1 MEVDEEQK
9 QNEES
14 IEEFSFEQH
23 KARNIRTPE
32 EQRVHRLIGCPHDA
46 SHVHIA
52 FLLRGILKVRHGIAA
67 QQPEHQTVGHNVL
80 TGHRGALFLVVE
92 LRIERIV
99 GTKIL
104 VERDAN
110 KAIAHHDALSQCAN
124 LRIDNGKRHR
134 RNELLQARER
144 EVEQFL
150 NIAHVGILNLGIG
163 KDGLQRAVLIE
174 VQEAGVDLCIV
185 HLAQLQHVLEQGARL
200 YGKVGVHLL
209 KGGEIARGEITALQ
223 AIVAMHLQ
231 LLRCLHLFVRLQL
244 KVAGHTENGQR

>member
-1 MEVDEEQK
+1 M
-9 QNEES
+9 
-14 IEEFSFEQH
+14 
-23 KARNIRTPE
+23 
-32 EQRVHRLIGCPHDA
+32 
-46 SHVHIA
+46 
-52 FLLRGILKVRHGIAA
+52 
-67 QQPEHQTVGHNVL
+67 
-80 TGHRGALFLVVE
+80 FLVVE

-110 KAIAHHDALSQCAN
+110 QAIAHHDALSQCAN

-150 NIAHVGILNLGIG
+150 NIAHVGIQNLGIG
-163 KDGLQRAVLIE
+163 QDGLQRAVLIE
-174 VQEAGVDLCIV
+174 VQEACVDLCIV

-209 KGGEIARGEITALQ
+209 KGGEVARGEITALQ